1 MKEHKSSISSARP
14 RLHALAIAA
23 STALISLAAL
33 PVHAATTSFPPYPL
47 MTGGAAIPP
56 NILLIMDDSGSME
69 FNRVRLDG
77 GGESASALDD
87 NVLDRSA
94 INNLIFYDP
103 SKTYLP
109 WRNHQVDEANGRYP
123 DASFTSVSTSATGLG
138 GSMNLTSSNSSRS
151 DAVFYYPKP
160 GVQSP
165 GADAGSYHRFYLN
178 RVGGSGDYVYGR
190 DIVEPKNFSVASG
203 LALEATGRNKT
214 VSTGNY
220 YFSDVAGLLAALPDG
235 AQVTVKAQAA
245 SGSNAYELQVYRTG
259 SWGWVEACS
268 ANANTLSASCNFQY
282 DSDRAYAVR
291 LSITSGNS
299 NSNNSRSFTGATI
312 SVVFNGVSFI
322 ADTPVTPAGQ
332 RTQAQEKQN
341 FANWYTYHRTRSK
354 MAKAGAAEAFGRL
367 GRNYRVGYDSIWN
380 RGLSDSNPSGSSPS
394 MRIPS
399 GDGLF
404 EGDNR
409 KNFYDRLFAA
419 NASGG
424 TPLRGALQRAGRYF
438 SSPQPYRDAS
448 NSELSCRQ
456 NYSILTTDGYWNLD
470 DGYTNNP
477 PIGNADNVASHPYR
491 DNYSTTLADIAYYFW
506 NTDLR
511 PGLANNVRPTPG
523 NPKTHQHMVTFG
535 VSLGLTGT
543 LNRNN
548 PPPSPWSVD
557 AMDQKGSWN
566 GRKIDINYNPRRIDD
581 LWHAALNSRGDFF
594 VASDTERFASSLES
608 ALRTIDSRAA
618 SGSNVSSSST
628 KTESSTLT
636 FVAGFTSGSWIGE
649 MTASPFNAALTGVSS
664 TPQWRLSK
672 TFQSGGVNA
681 TGFKNRAVVTSMG
694 GAADVFDDSLP
705 AGIKSQFV
713 RTGGVSPVTA
723 EQNIAYLRGDQ
734 SLEQSGQAGGLRKRG
749 YPMGDIVN
757 SSPAYLEDNKML
769 FIGANDGM
777 LHGLD
782 SETGKVLLSYIPKGV
797 DVNALAGLSSIDYDH
812 RYFVD
817 GQIDVTRKSLTPGK
831 NILVGAMGRGGRG
844 VFALDVTGARNSFG
858 KNAVLWDNTT
868 TDPTSDPDMGYVLGA
883 LRIRK
888 GNGDRTYAFVP
899 NGIDSPNGSA
909 ALYVYDMSSS
919 FSAPAVHKLVV
930 DGTGGNGLMSLGV
943 ADLNADGKVDLVYGG
958 DLKGNIWRWD
968 FSGDAPPTTATK
980 LFQALDPNGS
990 PQPITGGIA
999 VGRSAGGEVFVGFGT
1014 GRFISNSDVP
1024 AVGQLGQTQSIYGLK
1039 DADTTIQG
1047 RQALQERTIPL
1058 TGTTSTGKAARG
1070 FEPYSALPNNKR
1082 GWYLDLS
1089 APERVITAPTVY
1101 GSAMYLTS
1109 AIPADSSDCTG
1120 ATGSGFIN
1128 AINMFTGTSPA
1139 SGGYFSTGGLTG
1151 GVVGSIGVSG
1161 GMPTEVNLT
1170 NTLVTVGTGAGL
1182 VEGFSGTESEEVP
1195 PPSGGIP
1202 SRVSWREILP

>member
-1 MKEHKSSISSARP
+1 MNTHKSRLSVSIGHLLATGLLTVVSGAG
-14 RLHALAIAA
+14 HA
-23 STALISLAAL
+23 
-33 PVHAATTSFPPYPL
+33 TSFPNYPL
-47 MTGGAAIPP
+47 MTGGTAIPP

-69 FNRVRLDG
+69 FPRVKLDG
-77 GGESASALDD
+77 SGESAVRLED
-87 NVLDRSA
+87 NVSDRSSV
-94 INNLIFYDP
+94 NNLLFYDP
-103 SKTYLP
+103 GKTYLP
-109 WRNHQVDEANGRYP
+109 WRNHNINEATGRLAA
-123 DASFTSVSTSATGLG
+123 ASFTAVRESPTSAQSGDTK
-138 GSMNLTSSNSSRS
+138 NLESSGNRW
-151 DAVFYYPKP
+151 DAVVYYPKP
-160 GVQSP
+160 GVQAP
-165 GADAGSYHRFYLN
+165 GVDASNYYRYYLN
-178 RVGGSGDYVYGR
+178 RVGGSGSYVYGR
-190 DIVEPKNFSVASG
+190 DIVESKHFQIASG
-203 LALEATGRNKT
+203 LSRT
-214 VSTGNY
+214 VSGKNNFESTDY
-220 YFSDVAGLLAALPDG
+220 YRFSDVSNLLSALGNGSTVTARAKAA
-235 AQVTVKAQAA
+235 V
-245 SGSNAYELQVYRTG
+245 GSDTYTLQVIDTTYYG
-259 SWGWVEACS
+259 YWYEVCS
-268 ANANTLSASCNFQY
+268 AYSNSLEASCSFTY
-282 DSDRAYAVR
+282 DSDRNYAAR
-291 LSITSGNS
+291 LFVQSGN
-299 NSNNSRSFTGATI
+299 NGKSRSFTGAGI
-312 SVVFNGVSFI
+312 SVNFDQQTFI
-322 ADTPVTPAGQ
+322 AETPTG
-332 RTQAQEKQN
+332 RSQADEKQN

-380 RGLSDSNPSGSSPS
+380 RNGSSSGSPDGSLPS
-394 MRIPS
+394 MPIPS

-404 EGDNR
+404 EGNNR
-409 KNFYDRLFAA
+409 KDFYDRLFAA
-419 NASGG
+419 NANDG

-438 SSPQPYRDAS
+438 SSPEPYRDAS

-456 NYSILTTDGYWNLD
+456 NYSILTTDGYWNSN
-470 DGYTNNP
+470 DGYTSTP
-477 PIGNADNVASHPYR
+477 SIGNADGVASHPYR
-491 DNYSTTLADIAYYFW
+491 DDHSTTLADIAYYFW

-511 PGLANNVRPTPG
+511 PYLANNVRPTPG

-535 VSLGLTGT
+535 VSLGLSGT

-548 PPPSPWSVD
+548 PPPSPWSVN
-557 AMDQKGSWN
+557 AMDQTGSWN
-566 GRKIDINYNPRRIDD
+566 GRNINNNYNPRRIDD
-581 LWHAALNSRGDFF
+581 LWHAALNGRGDFF

-608 ALRTIDSRAA
+608 ALRTIDARAA

-681 TGFKNRAVVTSMG
+681 TGFKNRAVVTSLG
-694 GAADVFDDSLP
+694 GAADIFDGNLP
-705 AGIKSQFV
+705 AGVTSQFA

-782 SETGKVLLSYIPKGV
+782 SETGKVLLSYVPKGV
-797 DVNALAGLSSIDYDH
+797 DVTALAGLSSIDYDH

-831 NILVGAMGRGGRG
+831 NILVAAMGRGGRG

-858 KNAVLWDNTT
+858 KNAVLWDHTT
-868 TDPTSDPDMGYVLGA
+868 TNPTSDPDMGYVLGA

-899 NGIDSPNGSA
+899 NGIDSHNGSA

-919 FSAPAVHKLVV
+919 FSAPTVHKLVV
-930 DGTGGNGLMSLGV
+930 DNTGGNGLMSLGV

-958 DLKGNIWRWD
+958 DLKGNVWRWD

-999 VGRSAGGEVFVGFGT
+999 VGRSADGEVFVGFGT

-1024 AVGQLGQTQSIYGLK
+1024 VVGQLGQTQSIYGLK
-1039 DADTTIQG
+1039 DAETTILG

-1182 VEGFSGTESEEVP
+1182 VEGFSGTDSEEVP
-1195 PPSGGIP
+1195 PPSGGVP